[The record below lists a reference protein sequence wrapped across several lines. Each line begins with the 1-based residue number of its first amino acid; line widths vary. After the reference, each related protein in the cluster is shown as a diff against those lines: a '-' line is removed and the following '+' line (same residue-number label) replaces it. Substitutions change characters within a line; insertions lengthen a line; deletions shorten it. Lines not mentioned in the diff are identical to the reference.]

1 VHPSKSASKKIVNE
15 GMHPLLRPLL
25 RPLLHPRLRQLLR
38 PLLHGPLPTSTMLW
52 CPLHLLRRMH
62 APTIN

>member
-1 VHPSKSASKKIVNE
+1 
-15 GMHPLLRPLL
+15 MHPLLRPLR
-25 RPLLHPRLRQLLR
+25 RPLLHPRLRQLLRPLLRQLLR

-62 APTIN
+62 VPTIN